1 MWGWGGQSSDSN
13 VSKVQLP
20 SGGYSIG
27 ITVNR
32 QGVLLAWFGIHSK
45 QMVPGHSGSQQVSDI
60 VEEVMWEWWSRGEL
74 KKSL

>member
-1 MWGWGGQSSDSN
+1 
-13 VSKVQLP
+13 
-20 SGGYSIG
+20 
-27 ITVNR
+27 VNR